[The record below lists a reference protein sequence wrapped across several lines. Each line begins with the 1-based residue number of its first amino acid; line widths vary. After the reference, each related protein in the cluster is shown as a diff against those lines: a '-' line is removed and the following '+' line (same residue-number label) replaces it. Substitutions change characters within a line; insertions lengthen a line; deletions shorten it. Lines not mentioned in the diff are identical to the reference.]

1 MCEFL
6 AGLVLHAAASSG
18 RGKKNNGNELRS
30 SAQDV
35 SFAKNA
41 KTVERDPNMDIVKPQ
56 CKVVDLTMDDATTE
70 QPQPPSGGSG
80 QSGGEQDSEVFNLG
94 KCCNF
99 GRPISVEWDSRT
111 HEFIDGFGLCS
122 PARWHPA
129 DRGRY
134 RDDKMKQL
142 AQATFGFLRQ
152 GVMESISDVRME
164 AFKLVTGKLQVS
176 PFPESCLV
184 KVRER
189 VAGLLPDCKGALV
202 RDPGQPFFLRLLSQW
217 LEMFEDPDFRCLV
230 NDTESFATG
239 VNLGVDIPL
248 PRSPQVFP
256 EKLKHRKLDSTDFNP
271 IAENYPS
278 AQISSEELVQKFRE
292 EESLGR
298 MFPSKLGVLKE
309 KYGDRLRVASMAA
322 IAKPDGGVR
331 PLHDATHSV
340 MVNHSI
346 KYQDQLQCPGPAEV
360 ASVVREAVE
369 TKEACFCVSADIKA
383 AHRLVKVREEDW
395 PYMCCRADS
404 QSDTVWVN
412 KTGTFGVASAPYW
425 WAKLFACI
433 GRFVGH
439 IMQAT
444 VFWHLVYVDDLHG
457 AFAGA
462 QKFEMLWIWLLAFEL
477 VGTPFGY
484 HKFRGG
490 FASEFVGYH
499 LRYDRNEVG
508 ITTRRGSWLVDWI
521 QSLEKRN
528 FVVAARDFS
537 EFLGRLGFVSQLLVW
552 LKPHLSPLFAW
563 SAVASSGLVG
573 KLPDTVILTL
583 KYIQMELS
591 NESFMVS
598 AQRPKVFAEE
608 QFRTDAKCTDT
619 NVVLGGWEVSTRRW
633 FSLSLTR
640 EQVPFLFKPNGGGA
654 QWASTSAELLAS
666 LAALRA
672 FGWLDGGR
680 TRRTMQFSIFAGTDN
695 RANDL
700 LSNKRSTTK
709 WPLMLVNM
717 ELSSCLA
724 KSRLTLDLRWRPRE
738 ENQEADELTNEI
750 FTSFSMDDRV
760 PLTLARFMPG
770 FGEQSLANKV
780 AV

>member
-1 MCEFL
+1 MDDTT
-6 AGLVLHAAASSG
+6 AGQPSSG
-18 RGKKNNGNELRS
+18 ASGK
-30 SAQDV
+30 D
-35 SFAKNA
+35 
-41 KTVERDPNMDIVKPQ
+41 
-56 CKVVDLTMDDATTE
+56 
-70 QPQPPSGGSG
+70 
-80 QSGGEQDSEVFNLG
+80 GGEQTPDVFNLG

-99 GRPISVEWDSRT
+99 GRPISVEWDGRT

-122 PARWHPA
+122 PSRWHPA

-134 RDDKMKQL
+134 RGDRMKQL
-142 AQATFGFLRQ
+142 AQATFEFLKQ
-152 GVMESISDVRME
+152 GVMESVSDVRRE
-164 AFKLVTGKLQVS
+164 AFKLVTGKLLVS
-176 PFPESCLV
+176 PFSESCLM
-184 KVRER
+184 KVREK

-202 RDPGQPFFLRLLSQW
+202 RDQGQPFFLRLLSQW
-217 LEMFEDPDFRCLV
+217 LEIFDDPDFSCLV
-230 NDTESFATG
+230 NDAESFATG

-248 PRSPQVFP
+248 PRTPQVFP
-256 EKLKHRKLDSTDFNP
+256 EKVKHRKLDTTDFNP
-271 IAENYPS
+271 IAENYAS
-278 AQISSEELVQKFRE
+278 AQISSDELVQKFRE

-360 ASVVREAVE
+360 ASVVREAAE

-425 WAKLFACI
+425 WAKLFACV

-439 IMQAT
+439 VMQASI
-444 VFWHLVYVDDLHG
+444 FWHLVYVDDLHG

-521 QSLEKRN
+521 QSLEKRK

-552 LKPHLSPLFAW
+552 LKPHLAPLFAW

-583 KYIQMELS
+583 KYIQIELS

-619 NVVLGGWEVSTRRW
+619 SVVLGGWEISTRRW
-633 FSLSLTR
+633 FSISLSR
-640 EQVPFLFKPNGGGA
+640 EQVPFLFKPDGGGA

-717 ELSSCLA
+717 KLSSCLA

-760 PLTLARFMPG
+760 PLSLTDLDLGLVNSVWQTKLQFDLMR
-770 FGEQSLANKV
+770 GEAKQHAAEGPQGKKRKHDKTPW
-780 AV
+780 

>member
-1 MCEFL
+1 M
-6 AGLVLHAAASSG
+6 
-18 RGKKNNGNELRS
+18 
-30 SAQDV
+30 
-35 SFAKNA
+35 
-41 KTVERDPNMDIVKPQ
+41 
-56 CKVVDLTMDDATTE
+56 
-70 QPQPPSGGSG
+70 
-80 QSGGEQDSEVFNLG
+80 
-94 KCCNF
+94 
-99 GRPISVEWDSRT
+99 
-111 HEFIDGFGLCS
+111 
-122 PARWHPA
+122 
-129 DRGRY
+129 
-134 RDDKMKQL
+134 
-142 AQATFGFLRQ
+142 
-152 GVMESISDVRME
+152 
-164 AFKLVTGKLQVS
+164 VTGKLLVS
-176 PFPESCLV
+176 PFSESCLM
-184 KVRER
+184 KVREK

-202 RDPGQPFFLRLLSQW
+202 RDQGQPFFLRLLSQW
-217 LEMFEDPDFRCLV
+217 LEIFDDPDFSCLV
-230 NDTESFATG
+230 NDAESFATG
-239 VNLGVDIPL
+239 VNLGVDTPL
-248 PRSPQVFP
+248 PRTPQVFP
-256 EKLKHRKLDSTDFNP
+256 EKVKHRKLDTTDFNP
-271 IAENYPS
+271 IAENYAS
-278 AQISSEELVQKFRE
+278 AQISSDELVQNFRE

-309 KYGDRLRVASMAA
+309 KYGDRLSVASMAA

-340 MVNHSI
+340 MVNRSI

-425 WAKLFACI
+425 WAKLFACV

-439 IMQAT
+439 VMQASI
-444 VFWHLVYVDDLHG
+444 FWHLVYVDDLHG

-508 ITTRRGSWLVDWI
+508 ITTRRVSWLVDWI
-521 QSLEKRN
+521 QSLEKRK

-552 LKPHLSPLFAW
+552 LKPHLAPLFAW

-583 KYIQMELS
+583 KYIQIELS

-619 NVVLGGWEVSTRRW
+619 SMVLGGWEISTRRW
-633 FSLSLTR
+633 FSISLSR
-640 EQVPFLFKPNGGGA
+640 EQVPFLFKPDGGGA
-654 QWASTSAELLAS
+654 QCASTSAELLAS

-760 PLTLARFMPG
+760 PL
-770 FGEQSLANKV
+770 SLTDLDLGLVNSLWQTKV
-780 AV
+780 QFDLMREEAKQHAAEGPQGKKRKHDKTPW

>member
-1 MCEFL
+1 
-6 AGLVLHAAASSG
+6 
-18 RGKKNNGNELRS
+18 
-30 SAQDV
+30 
-35 SFAKNA
+35 
-41 KTVERDPNMDIVKPQ
+41 
-56 CKVVDLTMDDATTE
+56 
-70 QPQPPSGGSG
+70 
-80 QSGGEQDSEVFNLG
+80 
-94 KCCNF
+94 
-99 GRPISVEWDSRT
+99 
-111 HEFIDGFGLCS
+111 
-122 PARWHPA
+122 
-129 DRGRY
+129 
-134 RDDKMKQL
+134 
-142 AQATFGFLRQ
+142 
-152 GVMESISDVRME
+152 
-164 AFKLVTGKLQVS
+164 
-176 PFPESCLV
+176 
-184 KVRER
+184 
-189 VAGLLPDCKGALV
+189 
-202 RDPGQPFFLRLLSQW
+202 
-217 LEMFEDPDFRCLV
+217 
-230 NDTESFATG
+230 
-239 VNLGVDIPL
+239 
-248 PRSPQVFP
+248 
-256 EKLKHRKLDSTDFNP
+256 
-271 IAENYPS
+271 
-278 AQISSEELVQKFRE
+278 
-292 EESLGR
+292 

-340 MVNHSI
+340 MVNRSI

-425 WAKLFACI
+425 WAKLFACV

-439 IMQAT
+439 VMQASI
-444 VFWHLVYVDDLHG
+444 FWHLVYVDDLHG

-484 HKFRGG
+484 HKLRGG

-521 QSLEKRN
+521 QSLEKRK

-552 LKPHLSPLFAW
+552 LKPHLAPLFAW

-583 KYIQMELS
+583 KYIQIELS

-619 NVVLGGWEVSTRRW
+619 SMVLGGWEISTRRW
-633 FSLSLTR
+633 FSISLSR
-640 EQVPFLFKPNGGGA
+640 EQVPFLFKPDGGGA

-760 PLTLARFMPG
+760 PL
-770 FGEQSLANKV
+770 SLTDLDLGLVNSLWQTKV
-780 AV
+780 QFDLMREEAKQHAAEGPQGKKRKHDKTPW